1 MRTAVLAAAMLVS
14 GLYLEVSLA
23 DRVACA

>member
-1 MRTAVLAAAMLVS
+1 MRTAVLAVAMLVS